1 MAYILKASESELV
14 FADSGSWS
22 TVCEAARQN
31 GIGTDRIV
39 LMGAAAE
46 DRGQSDKTSI
56 QDLIAEAKSK
66 SEHGQVEAWT
76 VPKGRSNKEV
86 PAFLSFTSGTTSAP
100 KGVSHL
106 LEAAVLHLLT
116 ANQVMISHHNVIAQM
131 MQMRS
136 WTAESCPKVLLGVLP
151 LYHSKSAQ
159 LVFQRTSN

>member
-100 KGVSHL
+100 KGVSH
-106 LEAAVLHLLT
+106 
-116 ANQVMISHHNVIAQM
+116 
-131 MQMRS
+131 
-136 WTAESCPKVLLGVLP
+136 
-151 LYHSKSAQ
+151 
-159 LVFQRTSN
+159 